1 MTTKSATPK
10 EDAPARKPYERPRLE
25 VYGDIREITDANTK
39 TGGSFDGAVHG
50 TTDKTS

>member
-25 VYGDIREITDANTK
+25 VYGDIREVTDAVGMSSLNAD
-39 TGGSFDGAVHG
+39 GSHTASN
-50 TTDKTS
+50 KTS